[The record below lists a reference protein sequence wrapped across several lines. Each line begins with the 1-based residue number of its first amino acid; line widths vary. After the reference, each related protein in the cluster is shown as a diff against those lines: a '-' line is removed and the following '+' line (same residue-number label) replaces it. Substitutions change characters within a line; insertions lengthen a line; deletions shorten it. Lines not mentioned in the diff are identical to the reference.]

1 VSGFVDLPGGMI
13 YRFVTE
19 ASRAAMTVFRLKQ
32 LASTSAQAA
41 AGAMRWNYDRAE
53 LIADG
58 IVHGVGVFCGLI
70 AATALIVLAGI
81 FASAYEI
88 VSVSVYAAG
97 LLAMLGFSAAYNL
110 WPVSRG
116 KWLLRRFD
124 HSAIYILIAA
134 TYTPVFAQLQD
145 RIFAMSLLAG
155 VWSVAAVG
163 IVLKLFLP
171 GRFDRVSVGLY
182 LAMGWS
188 GLIAYDAGLSSLPQL
203 ALWFIVA
210 GGLLYSLGVIFHAW
224 QRLRFQNAIWHSFVL
239 LGAAC
244 HYTAVLDLVLA

>member
-1 VSGFVDLPGGMI
+1 
-13 YRFVTE
+13 
-19 ASRAAMTVFRLKQ
+19 MTIFRLKQ
-32 LASTSAQAA
+32 LASTSVHAA
-41 AGAMRWNYDRAE
+41 AGAIGWHYDRAE

-58 IVHGVGVFCGLI
+58 IVHGIGVFGGVV
-70 AATALIVLAGI
+70 AATVLIVLAAV
-81 FASAYEI
+81 FASTYEI

-110 WPVSRG
+110 WPISRG
-116 KWLLRRFD
+116 KWLLRRLD
-124 HSAIYILIAA
+124 HSSIYILIAA

-145 RIFAMSLLAG
+145 RVFAMSLLAG

-163 IVLKLFLP
+163 IVLKLFFP
-171 GRFDRVSVGLY
+171 GRFDRVSIGLY

-188 GLIAYDAGLSSLPQL
+188 GLIACDAGISSLPQL

-210 GGLLYSLGVIFHAW
+210 GGLLYSFGVIFHAW
-224 QRLRFQNAIWHSFVL
+224 RRLRFQNVIWHCFVL

-244 HYTAVLDLVLA
+244 HYTAVLDLVLT